1 MLAQTWASELCATAR
16 LGGRRMTLEEIYF
29 ISQTIAAVAVIASLV
44 YLALQTRQAA
54 KNSRAAMHESRAA
67 TELHHIDTMTDREFH
82 PIWAKGNAAAADM
95 SDAEIG
101 KICDASQRP
110 DRGLGRALSTRAGR
124 HVE

>member
-1 MLAQTWASELCATAR
+1 
-16 LGGRRMTLEEIYF
+16 MTLEAIYF
-29 ISQTIAAVAVIASLV
+29 ISQTIASVAVIASLV
-44 YLALQTRQAA
+44 YLALQTLQAA
-54 KNSRAAMHESRAA
+54 QSSWAAMHESRAA
-67 TELHHIDTMTDREFH
+67 TVLHHIDTTTDCEFH

-110 DRGLGRALSTRAGR
+110 DRGLGRALSTKAGR